1 MKVETKRIIRTLT
14 ISITNFCSSFS
25 RSLLILDDVWSSDVV
40 KTFNVSGRVL
50 ITTQDV
56 SVVDV
61 IPQSQ
66 RIVVE
71 VRKGLCVTQYWDS

>member
-1 MKVETKRIIRTLT
+1 MDFEARKIHRSLDISFYLT
-14 ISITNFCSSFS
+14 FLSFS
-25 RSLLILDDVWSSDVV
+25 RSLLILDDVWSADVV

-61 IPQSQ
+61 IPESQ
-66 RIVVE
+66 KTVVE
-71 VRKGLCVTQYWDS
+71 VLLGNLL